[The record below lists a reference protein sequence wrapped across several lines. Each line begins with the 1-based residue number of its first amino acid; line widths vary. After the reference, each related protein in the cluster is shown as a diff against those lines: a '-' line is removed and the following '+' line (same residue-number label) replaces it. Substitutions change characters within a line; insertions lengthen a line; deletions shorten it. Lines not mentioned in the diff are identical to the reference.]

1 MKKTA
6 PLFSKIDES
15 FAENNSLNYE
25 LTFQVTDRSCAYSIF
40 DHEKNRYVAIE
51 SYGIPLSG
59 VIDQN
64 QWLKKPLKS
73 VRIIMENNRSTLIPS
88 ALFEESENETYL
100 NFSLEPGEEEKV
112 FFDKL
117 SQIEVV
123 NIYGFN
129 KNLYDEM
136 TGFFPGAKVCH
147 LSSALIES
155 IWMNF
160 KNLITDK
167 RIFIFVREEAF
178 NLMIFEKKEL
188 VYSNAFHFNV
198 PEDFVY
204 FVIFVM
210 EQLNLN
216 PEEVLVTLL
225 GNIDTESPHFE
236 LIFKYIR
243 NIDFAAR
250 SETSDYSY
258 VFNDVP
264 DHFFYPLLNPGLCGS

>member
-1 MKKTA
+1 MEKTA
-6 PLFSKIDES
+6 PLFSKIDKS

-25 LTFQVTDRSCAYSIF
+25 LTFQVTDRSCAYSVF

-51 SYGIPLSG
+51 SYGISLADVFGQSH
-59 VIDQN
+59 
-64 QWLKKPLKS
+64 WLYNPLKS
-73 VRIIMENNRSTLIPS
+73 VRIIIENNRSTLIPS
-88 ALFEESENETYL
+88 ALFEESEKETYL

-112 FFDKL
+112 FFDRL

-129 KNLYDEM
+129 KDLYDEM
-136 TGFFPGAKVCH
+136 AGFFPGAKVCH

-167 RIFIFVREEAF
+167 RIFIYVREEAF
-178 NLMIFEKKEL
+178 NLMIFEKKQL
-188 VYSNAFHFNV
+188 VYSNAFHFNA

-216 PEEVLVTLL
+216 PEEVPVTLL
-225 GNIDTESPHFE
+225 GNIDTDSPQFE
-236 LIFKYIR
+236 LIFKYVR
-243 NIDFAAR
+243 NIDFASR

-264 DHFFYPLLNPGLCGS
+264 GHSFYPLLNPGLCGS